1 MQPRRNTRSI
11 RPARC
16 PVGHTDPGIFRPHP
30 QGNGIARI
38 PDFSGGSLRRNIFT
52 ILYLVIIM
60 ASLGLFALLCL
71 FRLFIIL

>member
-1 MQPRRNTRSI
+1 MQPRRNTRGI

-16 PVGHTDPGIFRPHP
+16 PVGHTEPRIFCPHT
-30 QGNGIARI
+30 QGNSIARI
-38 PDFSGGSLRRNIFT
+38 PDFSGGSLRWNIFT

-60 ASLGLFALLCL
+60 VSLVLFACLCL